1 MPDTLLS
8 TVHLTLFNIHKHPE
22 LYTYGLK
29 KKGDSEIL
37 YNFSKIRMA
46 AYIESK
52 HQNYIVYTKA
62 FVLTLTVYF

>member
-29 KKGDSEIL
+29 KKETRRYYITFPKSEWQHIL
-37 YNFSKIRMA
+37 
-46 AYIESK
+46 
-52 HQNYIVYTKA
+52 KA
-62 FVLTLTVYF
+62 NIKTTSSTPKPLF